1 MSAITKQ
8 SLYVASSRIQRV
20 IDFNELRVVN
30 SLGSPPWHH
39 LMPCRLVPNHIEVH
53 AEHISNCLDSIRYYY
68 GWTSRTSDGDYH
80 IFYAYSWYGWG
91 DYVGSYYSFCGS

>member
-1 MSAITKQ
+1 MKKRMKAILL
-8 SLYVASSRIQRV
+8 SLVLLTIMLAS
-20 IDFNELRVVN
+20 FNV
-30 SLGSPPWHH
+30 SHASTYLGAKPDPYHCVSSTH
-39 LMPCRLVPNHIEVH
+39 NHG
-53 AEHISNCLDSIRYYY
+53 SIRYYY